1 MKQKQ
6 ECCHEPRY
14 VRIPKVLNRQID
26 FELAAC
32 TPFDVYVLT
41 EKKGKAR
48 MTGTWLLTEEGKTE
62 KTIYHMGKKL
72 ENDKYFD
79 KI

>member
-1 MKQKQ
+1 MSSWTEIRK
-6 ECCHEPRY
+6 
-14 VRIPKVLNRQID
+14 PKVLERKID
-26 FELAAC
+26 FELAAW
-32 TPFDVYVLT
+32 TLYEEYLLT
-41 EKKGKAR
+41 EIKGKAR
-48 MTGTWLLTEEGKTE
+48 KNGTWLLTEEGKTE

>member
-1 MKQKQ
+1 MSSWTEIRK
-6 ECCHEPRY
+6 
-14 VRIPKVLNRQID
+14 PKVLERKID

-32 TPFDVYVLT
+32 TLYEEYLLT
-41 EKKGKAR
+41 EIKGKAQKN
-48 MTGTWLLTEEGKTE
+48 GTWLLTEEGKTE